1 VYCWTYANGW
11 CELQRNNPQ
20 DSVAGPIFISIG
32 DVEKLEAFLEKNPK
46 IPRESVLVDDYE
58 FGAYQA
64 AGFSRFDE
72 QDSETTK
79 AASKRLSAPP
89 LEGWKDWWTY
99 ISTAAKVSPI
109 PKDAKFGDFPVGVL
123 QLGGTFVINGNDI
136 VYRWSDK
143 LPGDHPDAEEV
154 WSIAKEESE
163 KKASVPQFSFPNF
176 FGKKN

>member
-1 VYCWTYANGW
+1 MFCWTYANAW

-20 DSVAGPIFISIG
+20 NSVAGPIFISIG

-64 AGFSRFDE
+64 AGFSRFDK
-72 QDSETTK
+72 QNSQTMM
-79 AASKRLSAPP
+79 AASKRISLPP
-89 LEGWKDWWTY
+89 FEGWKDWWTY
-99 ISTAAKVSPI
+99 LTTAGKIMPI
-109 PKDAKFGDFPVGVL
+109 PKDATFGYYPVGIV

-136 VYRWSDK
+136 VYRWSEK
-143 LPGDHPDAEEV
+143 LPSDHPEIEEV

-163 KKASVPQFSFPNF
+163 KTAPLP
-176 FGKKN
+176 